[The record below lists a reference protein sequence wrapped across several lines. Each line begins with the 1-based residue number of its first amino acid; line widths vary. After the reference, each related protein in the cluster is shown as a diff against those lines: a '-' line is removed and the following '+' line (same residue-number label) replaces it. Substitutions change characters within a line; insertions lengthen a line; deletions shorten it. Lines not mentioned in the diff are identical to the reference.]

1 MITRRTPSLRSIT
14 QIGAIHSPKGS
25 FQGIWRHWNSNASS
39 GANDDKISSL
49 KLVYPPSPTSNH
61 HNLSSFLDYA
71 QKTGLDEGTTVY
83 VGTHY
88 EYTVASSLARYGFYL
103 QRIGGASDYG
113 TDLLGTWTIPDTSG
127 TIVKVLTQC
136 KAGIQRV
143 GPQHVRELEG
153 AFTGAPPGWRSDV
166 MALLVCE
173 RSATKGVRDALGRSR
188 WPMGFVFCERDG
200 APKQM
205 IWNQRAE
212 ELGLAGL
219 GVGARHSNSGTVLVL
234 TKKGKMLPF
243 VPVDPK

>member
-1 MITRRTPSLRSIT
+1 MITRRI
-14 QIGAIHSPKGS
+14 SPLKCIAQACRAKNS
-25 FQGIWRHWNSNASS
+25 KPIFRCAARRWNSDANS
-39 GANDDKISSL
+39 GINSDGPSSL
-49 KLVYPPSPTSNH
+49 KLTYPPPPTSNH
-61 HNLSSFLDYA
+61 HNLSTFLDYA
-71 QKTGLDEGTTVY
+71 KRSGLDEETTVY

-88 EYTVASSLARYGFYL
+88 EYTVAAELARYGFYL

-113 TDLLGTWTIPDTSG
+113 TDLLGTWKIPDSSG
-127 TIVKVLTQC
+127 TIVKVLIQC

-153 AFTGAPPGWRSDV
+153 AFAGAPPGWRSDV

-188 WPMGFVFCERDG
+188 WPMGYVFCERDG
-200 APKQM
+200 TPKQM
-205 IWNQRAE
+205 IWNQKAE

-234 TKKGKMLPF
+234 TKKGKMLPL
-243 VPVDPK
+243 VPVAQG